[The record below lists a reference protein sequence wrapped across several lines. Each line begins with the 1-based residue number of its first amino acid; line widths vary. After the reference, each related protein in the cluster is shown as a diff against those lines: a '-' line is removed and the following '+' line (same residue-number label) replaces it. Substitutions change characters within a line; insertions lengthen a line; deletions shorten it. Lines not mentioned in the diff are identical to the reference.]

1 MGGNSPA
8 LLDFDPNRKDVAPR
22 DSATVV
28 VVREGDAGLE
38 VFCVRRH
45 LKSGF
50 LGGAVVFPGGKVDAD
65 DAAPDWAAL
74 SGPLHPRALL
84 FADGHADAVA
94 NANAPGAETAIQARA
109 LCVAAARE
117 LIEEAGILPAV
128 GTSGALLMEP
138 EISALRATLAGGFA
152 AALRAQ
158 GLRLRL
164 DELVPF
170 ARWVTPEAESRR
182 FDARFFLM
190 RLPEG
195 QQGSH
200 DEHEVTGSFWAT
212 PAQVLADFER
222 GAVMLVPP
230 TTRTLELLAG
240 APSWGAAIALAAEQ
254 SLLPVVPRFSMV
266 DGVAVLALPGDPV
279 HEIGDRRVAGP
290 TRFVLHDGRFVSAD
304 PP

>member
-1 MGGNSPA
+1 
-8 LLDFDPNRKDVAPR
+8 LLDFDPNRSSIAPR

-28 VVREGDAGLE
+28 VVRESAVGLE

-45 LKSGF
+45 AKSGF
-50 LGGAVVFPGGKVDAD
+50 LGGAVVFPGGKLDPD
-65 DAAPDWAAL
+65 DALPDWDAL
-74 SGPLHPRALL
+74 GGPLHPRAALL
-84 FADGHADAVA
+84 AEAVVEAASDAA
-94 NANAPGAETAIQARA
+94 AASPRA
-109 LCVAAARE
+109 LAVAAARE
-117 LIEEAGILPAV
+117 LLEEAGILPAI
-128 GTSGALLMEP
+128 GDAGALPMEP
-138 EISALRATLAGGFA
+138 EIAALRATLAGGFA

-164 DELVPF
+164 DALVPF

-182 FDARFFLM
+182 FDARFFLL

-200 DEHEVTGSFWAT
+200 DAHEVTNSFWAT

-240 APSWGAAIALAAEQ
+240 VRSWEAAVALAEAQ
-254 SLLPVVPRFSMV
+254 SLLPVVPRFVMSAEGAM
-266 DGVAVLALPGDPV
+266 LALPGDPD
-279 HEIGDRRVAGP
+279 HEVREQRVAGP
-290 TRFVLHDGRFVSAD
+290 TRFVLRDGRFVSAD
-304 PP
+304 PPRPAA